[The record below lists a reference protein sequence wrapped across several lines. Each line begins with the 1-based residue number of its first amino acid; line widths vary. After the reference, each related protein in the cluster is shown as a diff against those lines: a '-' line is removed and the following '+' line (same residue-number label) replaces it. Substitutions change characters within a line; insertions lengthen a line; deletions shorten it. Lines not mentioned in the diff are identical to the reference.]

1 MKQCFEKWR
10 KNLQFLTFER
20 NTLVHSN
27 TGGEFSQIELFWIL
41 NHCVWLNCASSIFE
55 EEEKNLSYK
64 RFFPANNYE
73 MICQNNLEKLF
84 ILLKTKICLIFIE
97 KIATWFQY
105 FFYMKKH
112 PQKAKTHVN
121 LMNDVPEA
129 TLQFLDVFVCVR
141 ASGMITFFL
150 DKRCTEFGE
159 V

>member
-27 TGGEFSQIELFWIL
+27 TGGVFSQIELFWIL

-150 DKRCTEFGE
+150 DKKCTDFGE